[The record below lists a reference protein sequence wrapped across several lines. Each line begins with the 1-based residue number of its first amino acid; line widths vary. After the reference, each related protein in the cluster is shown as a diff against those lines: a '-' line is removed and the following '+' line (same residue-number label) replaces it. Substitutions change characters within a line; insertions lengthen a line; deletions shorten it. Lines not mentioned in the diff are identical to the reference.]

1 MSRNIVLVLALLALV
16 SGIAVYSDGGVR
28 SNQLAEATSIE
39 PQPFADTISIP
50 TNEASVP
57 GCCGGTDEATVPG
70 CGSSVDKP
78 KAPSCCTIR
87 L

>member
-57 GCCGGTDEATVPG
+57 GC
-70 CGSSVDKP
+70 GSSVDKP